1 MLGILESLKNVLSLG
16 HTLTFPQI
24 LSIAVLAI
32 TTFIFSGF
40 FQLNTVY
47 S

>member
-1 MLGILESLKNVLSLG
+1 MLGILEPLKNVLSLG
-16 HTLTFPQI
+16 HTLTFPQLLLI
-24 LSIAVLAI
+24 TVSVI
-32 TTFIFSGF
+32 TTLILSGF